1 MISIIIPT
9 KDEEKIIYD
18 TVIALQNLRENKLC
32 EIILADGMSD
42 DNTINIVRPYIDK
55 VVTCPANRGSQQN
68 LGARESSGQTLVF
81 LHADTHINKKHIEF
95 LSKLKSK
102 Q

>member
-1 MISIIIPT
+1 MISIIIPA

-32 EIILADGMSD
+32 EIILVDGMSD

-55 VVTCPANRGSQQN
+55 VAVSY
-68 LGARESSGQTLVF
+68 
-81 LHADTHINKKHIEF
+81 THLRAHET
-95 LSKLKSK
+95 
-102 Q
+102 